1 MSSSLIKLAREGTD
15 EAHKQ
20 LFAQISDL
28 VAADLDQRSDNELA
42 LFAEVML
49 QLYGLSSAKDR
60 SRLAQKLA
68 PQSNTPP
75 QLARRIAEDEVNV
88 AMPVLASCPV
98 LSQEDLLDIVERI
111 SNAHLQV
118 LARRPDLSTEV
129 SDEIAK
135 KGDRPVHRILAG
147 NREIKLSRETML
159 DLVKYA
165 AEDGVLL
172 EDLALRSD
180 LTPTVCQALLPLV
193 NDDTRRRLRGIIEGS
208 LNQEQL
214 DQMARLKVLRREFG
228 KALEH
233 TDMSMLWR
241 EAERARVTVDELMIL
256 LLQDGRFNHAIE
268 ILSSRGRTALKSLK
282 DAVFNGKKELVLRTA
297 SKAGL
302 KSPTFA
308 LFVKTRG
315 EHMKI
320 PSAQGSDWTSSYVKF
335 LEANAAAKQSRCGDF
350 QAKRKVKKSDR
361 ETRVSVS
368 KANRF

>member
-1 MSSSLIKLAREGTD
+1 MSSSLIKLAQEGTD

-68 PQSNTPP
+68 PQLNTPP

-88 AMPVLASCPV
+88 AMPVLASCAV

-118 LARRPDLSTEV
+118 LARRSDLSTQV

-135 KGDRPVHRILAG
+135 KGDGPVHRILAG

-159 DLVKYA
+159 ALVKYA

-228 KALEH
+228 QALEN

-241 EAERARVTVDELMIL
+241 EAERARISVDELMIL

-268 ILSSRGRTALKSLK
+268 ILSARGRTALKSLK
-282 DAVFNGKKELVLRTA
+282 DAVFSGKKELVLRTA

-302 KSPTFA
+302 KAPTFA

-335 LEANAAAKQSRCGDF
+335 LEANNSAKQSRCGDF
-350 QAKRKVKKSDR
+350 QAKRRDKKSDR
-361 ETRVSVS
+361 ETRVPVS
-368 KANRF
+368 KVNPF